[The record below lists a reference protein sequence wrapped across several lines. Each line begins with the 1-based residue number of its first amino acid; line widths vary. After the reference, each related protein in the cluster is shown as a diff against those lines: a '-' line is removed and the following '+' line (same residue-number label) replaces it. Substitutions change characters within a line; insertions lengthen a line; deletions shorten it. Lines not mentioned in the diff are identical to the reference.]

1 MRLIEKALTFD
12 DVLLLPAY
20 TAVLPRDTDLSSR
33 FSRRIELKLPLVSA
47 AMDTVTDSRL
57 AIALAQEGGL
67 GVLHKNLSP
76 REQAAEVLKVKRH
89 EAARMSVERAVVA
102 LTHNAPKGIG
112 EERSVSWGVRSPDA
126 RFPG

>member
-20 TAVLPRDTDLSSR
+20 TAVLPRETDLSTR
-33 FSRRIELKLPLVSA
+33 FSRRIVLKLPLVSA

-67 GVLHKNLSP
+67 GIIHQNMSALAKNH
-76 REQAAEVLKVKRH
+76 RVIV
-89 EAARMSVERAVVA
+89 
-102 LTHNAPKGIG
+102 I
-112 EERSVSWGVRSPDA
+112 D
-126 RFPG
+126 FPGWGRSDVFIDVAESPPVP